1 MGAIYDVG
9 ELINTRP
16 KQNNVDDLTL
26 IFKISDN
33 E

>member
-9 ELINTRP
+9 ELINTIP
-16 KQNNVDDLTL
+16 KQNHVVDLTL
-26 IFKISDN
+26 TFKISDN